1 MLKLSSITPVA
12 FELAQLSDALWVSW
26 AHSLLIER
34 VDDDKGHAC
43 FCLSHVHCVC
53 KGFPSNN
60 GWVVSQA
67 ACTILT
73 HHHLFLEGDKQF
85 VGHGLGTSETSGA

>member
-34 VDDDKGHAC
+34 ADDDKGRAC
-43 FCLSHVHCVC
+43 FLPQPCPAVSARAFKQLMGGEPVCLHD
-53 KGFPSNN
+53 FDPSP
-60 GWVVSQA
+60 S
-67 ACTILT
+67 L
-73 HHHLFLEGDKQF
+73 
-85 VGHGLGTSETSGA
+85 S

>member
-34 VDDDKGHAC
+34 ADDDKGRAC
-43 FCLSHVHCVC
+43 FLPQPCPLCLQGLSFKQWMGGEPGCLHD
-53 KGFPSNN
+53 FDPSP
-60 GWVVSQA
+60 SL
-67 ACTILT
+67 C
-73 HHHLFLEGDKQF
+73 
-85 VGHGLGTSETSGA
+85 